1 MIVTLDAQRLD
12 TSFDPNCTL
21 EALIEQVRAAHG
33 RRLIVS
39 VALDGRPL
47 TEDDLQQAL
56 GEPLAAGTQVDLQTG
71 DAQALVGDALRAL
84 ARQFEEAGRQHVG
97 LAERLTTGDSGG
109 ALREIGGHMTLWQTC
124 HQALLQCSELLH
136 DSLAGYRHEG
146 RSVQEW
152 SEDVIGKLVEIR
164 GALEAR
170 DLVLLSDL
178 IRYELPPLC
187 DVWHGLLEGL
197 AEQVQAGAA
206 CGIGDKTA

>member
-1 MIVTLDAQRLD
+1 MIVTLDARRLD
-12 TSFDPNCTL
+12 MSFDPNCTL
-21 EALIEQVRAAHG
+21 ETLIEQVRAAHD

-39 VALDGRPL
+39 VAVDGRPL

-56 GEPLAAGTQVDLQTG
+56 GEPLGADTQVDLQTG
-71 DAQALVGDALRAL
+71 DARALVGDALRAL
-84 ARQFEEAGRQHVG
+84 ARQFEEASRQHAG
-97 LAERLTTGDSGG
+97 LAERLTTGDSGE
-109 ALREIGGHMTLWQTC
+109 ALREIGAHMTLWQTC
-124 HQALLQCSELLH
+124 HQALIQCSGLLH

-187 DVWHGLLEGL
+187 ETWHGLLDGL
-197 AEQVQAGAA
+197 AEQVRSGAA
-206 CGIGDKTA
+206 CGTTAETA